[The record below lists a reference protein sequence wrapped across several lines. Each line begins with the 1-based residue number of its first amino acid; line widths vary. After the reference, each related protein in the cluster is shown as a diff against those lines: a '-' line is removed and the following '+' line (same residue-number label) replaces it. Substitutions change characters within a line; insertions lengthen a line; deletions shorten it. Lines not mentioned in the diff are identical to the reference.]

1 MWISMWI
8 GIANA
13 IGAGPN
19 IGGSIVEVYD
29 RVTEDGLER
38 RITEK
43 TLEDRETEGAP

>member
-1 MWISMWI
+1 MWI

-13 IGAGPN
+13 IGIEN
-19 IGGSIVEVYD
+19 IGASVIEVYD

-38 RITEK
+38 RITEV